1 MNNLQ
6 RFKRC
11 FWAALAIA
19 AIVSWCPN
27 QSRAASKPITAE
39 ELKYSGPFEVNSRIM
54 EIDYAKNM
62 LIVAEYTIYAVD
74 LMVGEE
80 HLLTVFSDEEGGA
93 VAFETFARGQTV
105 LVRGLQL
112 PDGRVIAELI
122 QKAGEQ
128 ERTGRVDHRRPA
140 IRRAHEIKPI
150 N

>member
-1 MNNLQ
+1 MNNVQ

-11 FWAALAIA
+11 FWAVLAIA
-19 AIVSWCPN
+19 VIVSWCPN
-27 QSRAASKPITAE
+27 QSRAESKPITAE
-39 ELKYSGPFEVNSRIM
+39 ELKYSGPFEINSRIM

-74 LMVGEE
+74 LMVGAE
-80 HLLTVFSDEEGGA
+80 HLLTVLSDEEGEA
-93 VAFETFARGQTV
+93 VAFETLARGQRV

-122 QKAGEQ
+122 QTAGEQ
-128 ERTGRVDHRRPA
+128 ARTGRMNNRRPA
-140 IRRAHEIKPI
+140 ILQVNEIKPI